1 MDRPDPVGTE
11 GLLAGRTAPG
21 ASASE
26 VAAATV
32 TIWADIEFSLIPV
45 VGTRGVDALYRRSLQ
60 VTGDAHPWMAA
71 ALSDGVRRD
80 ADIATFAAILASQS
94 GAIATDAANAFLQ
107 TFHDLLVSLIGASLT
122 ERLLRP
128 AQTHASSGS
137 PTQDPSP

>member
-32 TIWADIEFSLIPV
+32 AIWADIEFSLIPV

-71 ALSDGVRRD
+71 SLSDGVRRD

>member
-1 MDRPDPVGTE
+1 MNSLEPVGTE

-21 ASASE
+21 ATAPE
-26 VAAATV
+26 IAAATV
-32 TIWADIEFSLIPV
+32 AIWADFESSLIPV

-60 VTGDAHPWMAA
+60 VTGDAYSWMAA
-71 ALSDGVRRD
+71 ALSDGVKPD
-80 ADIATFAAILASQS
+80 ADIATFAALLAGQS
-94 GAIATDAANAFLQ
+94 GAVATDAANTFLQ

-128 AQTHASSGS
+128 AQTHVSSGG

>member
-1 MDRPDPVGTE
+1 MDRPDPVGTK
-11 GLLAGRTAPG
+11 GLLAGWTAPG

-32 TIWADIEFSLIPV
+32 AIWADIEFSLIPV

>member
-1 MDRPDPVGTE
+1 MDRPEPVGTE
-11 GLLAGRTAPG
+11 GLLAGRIAPG

-32 TIWADIEFSLIPV
+32 AIWADIEFSLIPV

-71 ALSDGVRRD
+71 ARSDGVRPD
-80 ADIATFAAILASQS
+80 ADIATFAAILAGQS

-107 TFHDLLVSLIGASLT
+107 TFHDLLASLIGASLT

-128 AQTHASSGS
+128 VQTHVSSGG